1 MTAKKSTPAGRQ
13 ETKNEVPRAA
23 KGMRDLLGKEYYA
36 YQGFFEKAAEISAY
50 YGFKPIETPVLEE
63 TRLYTSGV
71 GEGTDVV
78 EKEMYEVKGR
88 GGGELA
94 LRPEYTAG
102 VMRAY
107 IENGMQTYS
116 QPVMLYYFGNCYRH
130 ERPQKGRFREFR
142 QFGLEV
148 LGTEKSIADA
158 IVIKVTMTILE
169 EAGHKNLSLQ
179 INSIGD
185 KACRGGYKRELV
197 NYYKRHLGSVCKDCK
212 IRIKNNPLR
221 LLDCKDPKCQPIKEA
236 APQSVAYLCEDCKQ
250 HFKEVLEYLEN
261 LKIEYAINPNLVR
274 GLDYY
279 TRTVFE
285 IVSKKS
291 EEKISEKENP
301 AKETPNEDKKEDAVE
316 QSAPPLALAG
326 GGRYDYLAKAI
337 GNKKDIP
344 GVGVGIGVDRVVQSD
359 AFNEELVPR
368 ILKKPKVFFIQL
380 GFSAKLH
387 SLAIIEILRK
397 AKVPLLQS
405 LSKDSLGTQL
415 GTAEKLKIPYT
426 IILGQKEVIDGTV
439 IVRNMDTR
447 SQEEIKVEKLADYV
461 KKLK

>member
-1 MTAKKSTPAGRQ
+1 MKKES
-13 ETKNEVPRAA
+13 KNEVPQAI

-36 YQGFFEKAAEISAY
+36 YQGFFEKAAEIATY
-50 YGFKPIETPVLEE
+50 YGFKPIETPIIEE
-63 TRLYTSGV
+63 TRLYTSGIGETTDIV
-71 GEGTDVV
+71 G
-78 EKEMYEVKGR
+78 KEMYEIKSKGSAQ
-88 GGGELA
+88 LA

-102 VMRAY
+102 VLRAY
-107 IENGMQTYS
+107 IENGMQSYS

-158 IVIKVTMTILE
+158 IVIKVTTTILE
-169 EAGHKNLSLQ
+169 ESGHKNLSLQ

-185 KACRGGYKRELV
+185 KICRNNYRRELV
-197 NYYKRHLGSVCKDCK
+197 NYYKRHVGSVCKDCK
-212 IRIKNNPLR
+212 IRVKNNPLR
-221 LLDCKDPKCQPIKEA
+221 LLDCKDPKCAPTKEA
-236 APQSVAYLCEDCKQ
+236 APQSVAYLCDACKQ

-261 LKIEYAINPNLVR
+261 LKIEYTINPSLVR

-285 IVSKKS
+285 IISKT
-291 EEKISEKENP
+291 EP
-301 AKETPNEDKKEDAVE
+301 AEVKETNANQKSDAPD
-316 QSAPPLALAG
+316 APKTDDERKPVGLALAG

-337 GNKKDIP
+337 GNKKDVP
-344 GVGVGIGVDRVVQSD
+344 GVGVAIGVDRVVLSES
-359 AFNEELVPR
+359 FNEDLVPR
-368 ILKKPKVFFIQL
+368 ILKRPKVFFIQL
-380 GFSAKLH
+380 GFPAKLH

-415 GTAEKLKIPYT
+415 STAEKLKIPYT
-426 IILGQKEVIDGTV
+426 IILGQKEVIDRTV
-439 IVRNMDTR
+439 IVRNMDNR
-447 SQEEIKVEKLADYV
+447 SQEEIQVDKLADYV